1 MKHETFVINSLSY
14 LLTLIQNAII
24 NVSLIMV
31 HEMTCH
37 NLYNPQSLGS
47 ISWDIHT
54 TYDFQVTKVLVSLA
68 FTIYISGSIS
78 IVNQH

>member
-1 MKHETFVINSLSY
+1 MKHEVYVINSLSY

-24 NVSLIMV
+24 NASLIMV

-37 NLYNPQSLGS
+37 NLYNPQSLVS

-54 TYDFQVTKVLVSLA
+54 AYDFQVTKVFVSLTS
-68 FTIYISGSIS
+68 TIYVSGGIS
-78 IVNQH
+78 IVIQH